1 MNTSVEK
8 EVLETLQNEEII
20 VVVEIRKQEILE
32 IVILVLIHLALVVAK
47 KYS

>member
-20 VVVEIRKQEILE
+20 V
-32 IVILVLIHLALVVAK
+32 AYCCCANK
-47 KYS
+47 KTRNLGNSNTSTDPFSTSGC